1 MQSRESRKARKQS
14 PRNQASSKTREGRK
28 LVKGENTETP
38 AGNEENTCSVNHCLN
53 PPVTDG
59 YCDVHLERLELIKES
74 YDQVKQMQLRARED
88 AKEVARKKI
97 MEIMGEIGEPEAD
110 AGNFHI
116 KMDART
122 RHSIP
127 YALAKQT
134 LDEQTLKNLVQI
146 SSYMVLSV
154 NEN

>member
-1 MQSRESRKARKQS
+1 MVSGEVLEELV
-14 PRNQASSKTREGRK
+14 NQAAAYIEQNKAEK
-28 LVKGENTETP
+28 K
-38 AGNEENTCSVNHCLN
+38 A
-53 PPVTDG
+53 
-59 YCDVHLERLELIKES
+59 
-74 YDQVKQMQLRARED
+74 QD

-110 AGNFHI
+110 AGPFHI

-127 YALAKQT
+127 YTLAKQT
-134 LDEQTLKNLVQI
+134 LDDQTLKNLVQI
-146 SSYMVLSV
+146 SSYMVLTV